1 MNLGELIEEYRD
13 ESHDHATPPY
23 MSDERLARFATQGQN
38 EACRRGNLLTDS
50 TSDFCTLNVTAGE
63 PMLELDRLIL
73 DVSRVRLA
81 STALPLSVALTKK
94 MDEEVPGWEDHFGT
108 PTHYIP
114 DYQTGYL
121 RTYPIPL
128 EDDEARITATR
139 LPLKELVADG
149 DEPEIR
155 LEAHMALVQWM
166 LHRAYATQDTDLVDP
181 QKSAA
186 ALVEFEKEF
195 GKKKSARNE
204 AWQRERNVIST
215 TPLA

>member
-38 EACRRGNLLTDS
+38 EACRRGSLITDS
-50 TSDFCTLNVTAGE
+50 TSDFCTLSVTAGD
-63 PMLELDRLIL
+63 PMLELDPLIL
-73 DVSRVRLA
+73 GVTRVRLS
-81 STALPLSVALTKK
+81 STILPLPVALVNQ
-94 MDEEVPGWEDHFGT
+94 MDEEEPGWEDHFGS
-108 PTHYIP
+108 PTNYIP
-114 DYQTGYL
+114 DYQTGYIRL
-121 RTYPIPL
+121 YPIPL
-128 EDDEARITATR
+128 QDDTARITVTR
-139 LPLKELVADG
+139 LPLAPLEEDG

-155 LEAHMALVQWM
+155 LETHMALVQWM

-181 QKSAA
+181 NKSSA

-204 AWQRERNVIST
+204 AWQRERNTISA
-215 TPLA
+215 TPIA